1 MLRRVNPVVLLGLI
15 IVLVL
20 SFGFLASAQILEGL
34 GNVIPTGD
42 AVDTP
47 ANNAPAG
54 GATGGDPVGVGM
66 AQLGA
71 PFQLG
76 SDGPGAFSCVGLM
89 RHILRTTGID
99 PNAPWVP
106 EEYLSR
112 YAPADLSNPQ
122 PGDIIIYP
130 GWATMYAGD
139 GMLLNA
145 NEAVGAVTLTPI
157 SSAGAPLGAVR
168 PGGGGGVPA
177 DTVPTDPIVT
187 GDPTVPSDP
196 SVIDDPALQ
205 GNIDPT
211 LQGYIDPAIQGYTD
225 PAIQGYID
233 PAIQGYTDPAIQGYT
248 DPAIQGY
255 TDPAIQGYIDPTIQG
270 YIDPTIRQF

>member
-1 MLRRVNPVVLLGLI
+1 MPRRVNPVVLLGLI

-34 GNVIPTGD
+34 GNVVPTEGTMG
-42 AVDTP
+42 VP

-54 GATGGDPVGVGM
+54 GASGDALSVGM

-71 PFQLG
+71 PFQPG
-76 SDGPGAFSCVGLM
+76 SDGPGGFSCVGLM
-89 RHILRTTGID
+89 RHILRTTGVD

-106 EEYLSR
+106 EEYLGR
-112 YAPADLSNPQ
+112 YAAADPTNPQ

-145 NEAVGAVTLTPI
+145 NEAVGAVTLTPM

-168 PGGGGGVPA
+168 PPYGGGGGVPGEPL
-177 DTVPTDPIVT
+177 PTDPVVTGNPTQT
-187 GDPTVPSDP
+187 GDPAMIGDP
-196 SVIDDPALQ
+196 TLHQQGILDPALDPALQ
-205 GNIDPT
+205 QQGIMDPA
-211 LQGYIDPAIQGYTD
+211 LQQQGIMDPALQQQGIMDPALGIDPALQ
-225 PAIQGYID
+225 
-233 PAIQGYTDPAIQGYT
+233 
-248 DPAIQGY
+248 
-255 TDPAIQGYIDPTIQG
+255 
-270 YIDPTIRQF
+270 